1 MCIVVKEFG
10 KYAGDKNPDETN
22 FKKRLDVRE
31 NKLCEKSQ
39 FEDNFQFLPK
49 KIQEVV
55 P

>member
-10 KYAGDKNPDETN
+10 KYAGDKIQTRLTLKNALMSGKTN
-22 FKKRLDVRE
+22 FVK
-31 NKLCEKSQ
+31 NQ